1 MYLGQIRKP
10 AEISRKVCDDMLYI
24 IARQSIQICE
34 VNVDNSGQVTDM
46 RLQVGLSLRKN
57 TGATVGSTTVC
68 DLTEGDV
75 IALPDHLEIEE
86 IQTFMDWIRKPFSL
100 SNPHI

>member
-10 AEISRKVCDDMLYI
+10 AEIRRQVCDDMLYI
-24 IARQSIQICE
+24 TARQSIQICE

-57 TGATVGSTTVC
+57 TGAIVGSTTVC

>member
-1 MYLGQIRKP
+1 
-10 AEISRKVCDDMLYI
+10 
-24 IARQSIQICE
+24 
-34 VNVDNSGQVTDM
+34 M